1 MILFPRQTAEP
12 QRKRKKDLF
21 LYKQKLCVFESL
33 REKRFCSRAKSLS
46 RRGRERNYFFKTD
59 KNFASS
65 RLCGKK
71 IVPAPSRRAAGEE
84 KERLIFYE

>member
-1 MILFPRQTAEP
+1 LFPRQAAEP

-65 RLCGKK
+65 RLCGQNDF
-71 IVPAPSRRAAGEE
+71 ISAPNRRAAEEE
-84 KERLIFYE
+84 KKRLIFI